1 MTATLSDPSGIESA
15 GTEPTDTEALT
26 AGPTLN
32 GSRLRIGDILRVG
45 ALGLRTRRLRTGLST
60 LGVAIGIAA
69 MVGVLGLS
77 ASSQEDLQAK
87 IRALGT
93 NLLEVQAGAGFG
105 RGTGQLP
112 ASAVSMVSRIG
123 PVSAVSSIATIEA
136 SVRRSD
142 VVSEG
147 ITSGISVFAADPGLL
162 QTLHGTMADGHW
174 LDAASSTYPGAVL
187 GSVAAQKLGITSVA
201 DQLRVRINDQWFSV
215 IGILE
220 PNTTASGL
228 DRSAI
233 IGIEAA
239 GTYLLDDDVVPEI
252 IYVRTENGATDA
264 VRAVLS
270 NTVNPET
277 PEEVEISRPSD
288 ALAAEDAAS
297 NAFTSLFLGLGG
309 VALLVGGIGIANVM
323 VIAVIERRS
332 EIGLRRALG
341 ATRAHI
347 RRQFLTEAVLLAG
360 AGGVVGVA
368 LGAGVTAV
376 YAHVKHWQV
385 VVPPVAIGGGLVA
398 AVVIGGIA
406 GLYPASRAAR
416 LPPTEA
422 LRSN

>member
-1 MTATLSDPSGIESA
+1 MTATIAPPKPDDSEPLDTTAATHEVGKTLPS
-15 GTEPTDTEALT
+15 
-26 AGPTLN
+26 
-32 GSRLRIGDILRVG
+32 SRLRLGDIVRVG
-45 ALGLRTRRLRTGLST
+45 SLGLRTRRMRTGLST

-93 NLLEVQAGAGFG
+93 NLLEVQAGSGFG

-112 ASAVSMVSRIG
+112 ATAVAMVSRIG
-123 PVSAVSSIATIEA
+123 PVSAVSSIATISA
-136 SVRRSD
+136 AVRRTDAIST
-142 VVSEG
+142 G
-147 ITSGISVFAADPGLL
+147 ITSGISVFAADTGLL
-162 QTLHGTMADGHW
+162 TTLHGAMADGKW
-174 LDAASSTYPGAVL
+174 LDSATSTYPAVVL
-187 GSVAAQKLGITSVA
+187 GSVAAQKLGIVDVG
-201 DQLRVRINDQWFSV
+201 DQLRVRINDVWFGV
-215 IGILE
+215 IGILQ
-220 PNTTASGL
+220 PNTTATGL
-228 DRSAI
+228 DRAAI
-233 IGIEAA
+233 VGIPAA
-239 GTYLLDDDVVPEI
+239 ATYLLGADVVPETI
-252 IYVRTENGATDA
+252 FVRTVDGQTDA
-264 VRAVLS
+264 VRGVLAA
-270 NTVNPET
+270 TVNPET
-277 PEEVEISRPSD
+277 PEEVQISRPSD
-288 ALAAEDAAS
+288 ALAAQHAAS

-360 AGGVVGVA
+360 AGGIVGVG
-368 LGAGVTAV
+368 LGAGVTAF
-376 YAHVKHWQV
+376 YAHIKHWQV
-385 VVPPVAIGGGLVA
+385 VVPAVAVVGGLVA
-398 AVVIGGIA
+398 AIVIGGIA

>member
-1 MTATLSDPSGIESA
+1 MTDVAVRAERPMR
-15 GTEPTDTEALT
+15 
-26 AGPTLN
+26 
-32 GSRLRIGDILRVG
+32 SRLRAADVLRVG
-45 ALGLRTRRLRTGLST
+45 SLGLRTRRLRTSLST

-77 ASSQEDLQAK
+77 ASSQADLQAK

-93 NLLEVQAGAGFG
+93 NLLEVQAGTGFG
-105 RGTGQLP
+105 RGNGQLP
-112 ASAVSMVSRIG
+112 ATAVSMVSRIG
-123 PVSAVSSIATIEA
+123 PVSAVSSIATIQA
-136 SVRRSD
+136 AVRRTDAIS
-142 VVSEG
+142 SG
-147 ITSGISVFAADPGLL
+147 ITSGISVFAADIGLL
-162 QTLHGTMADGHW
+162 KTLHGSLTDGVW
-174 LDAASSTYPGAVL
+174 LDAATSTYPAVVL
-187 GSVAAQKLGITSVA
+187 GSTAATLLGVTHVA
-201 DQLRVRINDQWFSV
+201 DELRVRINDQWFAV
-215 IGILE
+215 IGILA
-220 PNTTASGL
+220 PNATATGL

-233 IGIEAA
+233 IGVPAA
-239 GTYLLDDDVVPEI
+239 ATYLLDADVVPEI
-252 IYVRTENGATDA
+252 IYVRTADGATDA

-270 NTVNPET
+270 ATVNPET
-277 PEEVEISRPSD
+277 PEEVQISRPSD

-360 AGGVVGVA
+360 AGGVVGVG

-376 YAHVKHWQV
+376 YAHIRDWQV
-385 VVPPVAIGGGLVA
+385 VVPPIAIAGGLVA
-398 AVVIGGIA
+398 AVVIGGVA